1 MEGSQYTTSN
11 YITRPLQSK
20 QSGTG
25 TKNRHIDQWNR
36 IESPEM
42 GELDWYMPK
51 KKKRKE
57 KRRETRLPTY
67 ITHQNKLV
75 MDKILKYAILYYK
88 YIVSQLVIDKYHMI
102 SPVRGI

>member
-1 MEGSQYTTSN
+1 MEQNREPRNG
-11 YITRPLQSK
+11 R
-20 QSGTG
+20 TG
-25 TKNRHIDQWNR
+25 LVHA
-36 IESPEM
+36 
-42 GELDWYMPK
+42 K

-88 YIVSQLVIDKYHMI
+88 YIVSQLVIDKYNMI